1 MSALKEQMKEKKTT
15 KGHDFKKNNNKVVQR
30 DISFDKNSPRKHKIQ
45 VSKALYHIFHLPNY
59 IWSGFKSKI
68 AQVLISYLCIFPKE
82 YL

>member
-1 MSALKEQMKEKKTT
+1 MKKKTT